1 MDVSRNKVA
10 VIGLGAFGIVAL
22 KNLAEEGFE
31 VTGFERNPYVGGLW
45 KFTREDKTSV
55 LPTTVV
61 NISKER
67 GCFTDFPF
75 PDATTSQPSA
85 EEVAQYLEDY
95 VDHFKLR
102 SMMRLNTFV
111 THVSHDDT
119 LSKWIIEISDSPN
132 EMFDRVII
140 ATGMNQTPNYP
151 NVKGIEQFK
160 GETLHSKS
168 YKSPEDFAG
177 KKVLVFGLG
186 NTGADTATSLVGH
199 ASEIYVSHR
208 EGALIVI
215 CHKLPRTNKGRPIDH
230 TLNIRLITFQRLLER
245 FFPNLSERLFNGFV
259 KKLQD
264 SAFNIRPEWNL
275 SPAPSIKTST
285 PVVSDEII
293 PALESGKVESVPGVS
308 CVTGPNEVEL
318 MGGRT
323 LKVDAIIYCTGYK
336 PNFSLLD
343 HEADPTADTTPK
355 WTAFQGSR
363 GKPLPRLYQNVLSL
377 KYPDSLAFMGCVAFA
392 TGAFVLYDLASMAV
406 VQIWKGNSDLPPQ
419 QEMERTVDR
428 HHDWLCDLAKNSNVH
443 PQLVN
448 GHSWSAWADK
458 MAGTGVDEY
467 LGWGWKGWRYWLKDR
482 SFCNLL
488 MGGIYSPHIYRY
500 FDGKRSRW
508 VRAREEIEKVN
519 YTTSKNRLKTE

>member
-1 MDVSRNKVA
+1 M
-10 VIGLGAFGIVAL
+10 
-22 KNLAEEGFE
+22 
-31 VTGFERNPYVGGLW
+31 
-45 KFTREDKTSV
+45 
-55 LPTTVV
+55 
-61 NISKER
+61 
-67 GCFTDFPF
+67 
-75 PDATTSQPSA
+75 
-85 EEVAQYLEDY
+85 
-95 VDHFKLR
+95 
-102 SMMRLNTFV
+102 
-111 THVSHDDT
+111 
-119 LSKWIIEISDSPN
+119 
-132 EMFDRVII
+132 
-140 ATGMNQTPNYP
+140 
-151 NVKGIEQFK
+151 
-160 GETLHSKS
+160 
-168 YKSPEDFAG
+168 
-177 KKVLVFGLG
+177 
-186 NTGADTATSLVGH
+186 
-199 ASEIYVSHR
+199 
-208 EGALIVI
+208 
-215 CHKLPRTNKGRPIDH
+215 
-230 TLNIRLITFQRLLER
+230 ITFQRLLER

-264 SAFNIRPEWNL
+264 SAFKIRPEWNL

-285 PVVSDEII
+285 PVVSDEIV
-293 PALESGKVESVPGVS
+293 PALESGKVKSVTGVS

-355 WTAFQGSR
+355 WTASQGSR

-419 QEMERTVDR
+419 HEMERSVDE
-428 HHDWLCDLAKNSNVH
+428 HHDWLCGLAKKSNIH

-467 LGWGWKGWRYWLKDR
+467 LGWGWKGWCYWLKDR

-508 VRAREEIEKVN
+508 DQAREEIEKVN
-519 YTTSKNRLKTE
+519 GNISKNRPKTD